1 MQRTKLL
8 LILAALSFIPTLWLY
23 TIGEEGIYTISSM
36 EMWQSK
42 NWLIQTMY
50 GLSLQRPPL
59 MNWLVIGVSSL
70 IGWPHVV
77 MAIRIVSAAATL
89 GMISWLYWLC
99 KKLFKDQSFALF
111 TALACLSLVDLLLYR
126 GWLSY
131 TDPLF
136 SFFTFGAIAT
146 LWVAAVERHKGWLF
160 ASILL
165 VSCALLTKALTAY
178 VFYGTVGLVLLMN
191 RTHRSFLLSPGS
203 LLVLL
208 SIVIAPIVWFTS
220 IPQLNGESSS
230 LLHEIMRKLS
240 GVGGIEYFERL
251 FTYPLD
257 AAWRLAPASLI
268 ALYLLLRK
276 RELVSETSMDH
287 YKSAV
292 IIAILTITPYWLAP
306 QGGIRYLLPIYPIV
320 ALICAR
326 IIWRAGESAQNL
338 ALNWFAGVIAFK
350 FVFAIVLFPYYQ
362 THVRGENY
370 VIAAR
375 HIMQK
380 TAGYPLYVYDF
391 RDVAES
397 IVTQIDIDRHPHSFV
412 TSPPAAWD
420 NGFLLSP
427 DTDESKGHLVEK
439 IPLGGDQIY
448 LLCRGAACQQA
459 GLPKQATTPSN

>member
-8 LILAALSFIPTLWLY
+8 LILAALSFIPSLWFY
-23 TIGEEGIYTISSM
+23 TVGEEGIYTISSM
-36 EMWQSK
+36 EMWQSN

-50 GLSLQRPPL
+50 GLNLQRPPL
-59 MNWLVIGVSSL
+59 MNWLVIGVSNL

-89 GMISWLYWLC
+89 GMVSWLYWLC
-99 KKLFKDQSFALF
+99 KKLFNDKSFALF
-111 TALACLSLVDLLLYR
+111 TSLACLSLVDLLLYR

-146 LWVAAVERHKGWLF
+146 LWVAALERNKGWLL
-160 ASILL
+160 ASIFLI
-165 VSCALLTKALTAY
+165 SCALLTKAITAY

-191 RTHRSFLLSPGS
+191 RNYRSFLLSPGS

-208 SIVIAPIVWFTS
+208 SILIAPIVWLAS

-230 LLHEIMRKLS
+230 LLHEIILKLS
-240 GVGGIEYFERL
+240 VVGGIEYIERF

-257 AAWRLAPASLI
+257 AAWRLGPASLI

-276 RELVSETSMDH
+276 RELHSETAIDH
-287 YKSAV
+287 YKPAV

-306 QGGIRYLLPIYPIV
+306 QGGIRYLMPVYPIV
-320 ALICAR
+320 ALISAR
-326 IIWRAGESAQNL
+326 IIWRAGESARHL
-338 ALNWFAGVIAFK
+338 ALNWFTGIIAFK
-350 FVFAIVLFPYYQ
+350 FAFVLVLFPYYQ

-397 IVTQIDIDRHPHSFV
+397 IVTQIDIDRLSHSFV
-412 TSPPAAWD
+412 KSPPAIWD

-427 DTDESKGHLVEK
+427 DSDKSKGYLVEK

-459 GLPKQATTPSN
+459 GLSEPATIPPN

>member
-8 LILAALSFIPTLWLY
+8 LILAALSFIPSLWFY
-23 TIGEEGIYTISSM
+23 TVGEEGIYTISSM

-50 GLSLQRPPL
+50 GLNLQRPPL
-59 MNWLVIGVSSL
+59 MNWLVIGVSNL
-70 IGWPHVV
+70 IGWSHVV

-89 GMISWLYWLC
+89 GMVSWLYWLS
-99 KKLFKDQSFALF
+99 KKLFNDRSFALF
-111 TALACLSLVDLLLYR
+111 TSLTCLSLVDLLLYR

-146 LWVAAVERHKGWLF
+146 LWAAAVERNKGWLF

-165 VSCALLTKALTAY
+165 ISCALLTKALTAY

-191 RTHRSFLLSPGS
+191 RNHRSFLLSPGS

-208 SIVIAPIVWFTS
+208 SIVIAPIVWLTS
-220 IPQLNGESSS
+220 IPQLNGQSSS
-230 LLHEIMRKLS
+230 LLHEITLKLS
-240 GVGGIEYFERL
+240 AIDGIEYLERL

-257 AAWRLAPASLI
+257 AAWRLGPASLI
-268 ALYLLLRK
+268 ALYLLLRR
-276 RELVSETSMDH
+276 RELQSETAIDH

-306 QGGIRYLLPIYPIV
+306 QGGIRYLMPIYPIV
-320 ALICAR
+320 ALISAR
-326 IIWRAGESAQNL
+326 IIWRAGEHARNL
-338 ALNWFAGVIAFK
+338 AMNWFAGVIAFK
-350 FVFAIVLFPYYQ
+350 FVFVLVLFPYYQ

-370 VIAAR
+370 VIAAH

-397 IVTQIDIDRHPHSFV
+397 IVTQIDIDRHSLSFV
-412 TSPPAAWD
+412 TSPPAVWD

-427 DTDESKGHLVEK
+427 DADESKGHLVEK
-439 IPLGGDQIY
+439 IPLGGDQTY

-459 GLPKQATTPSN
+459 GLPKPAATPSN